1 MSTDF
6 QDTASASTS
15 NCTPQYEDTEA
26 LIEANSDALMSAMQ
40 AMNIT
45 TCSYQ
50 KSSGG
55 VAACVFPM
63 GCGAAG
69 WSEQSA
75 TGCESINVVSNMMNQ
90 VTSQLS
96 CTLNQSS
103 ASLSS
108 DASNQQTIK
117 FSAGDVTGSTITL
130 GNTSSVKTN
139 FVNLSQQSVQKEI
152 ANTIS
157 QGISN
162 TISQAQSTNNEAYS
176 DPTAQKQSASMLSN
190 IQSVASDTTVQT
202 SVANTA
208 LTLQS
213 GQTIEIEVKN
223 ISDSTITLTNDNC
236 FDLVAQNFV
245 YNTLAEIV
253 QNSTVQTSY
262 AALEQTQS
270 QTNSGLSSL
279 FSGYLTYIYIVLFL
293 GVGSYVYFK
302 YFKGQGGSTKASQQS
317 KPSKQSSQSKPSQN
331 TTIIFTNNPL
341 NSAQNAPTD
350 VPGA

>member
-1 MSTDF
+1 
-6 QDTASASTS
+6 
-15 NCTPQYEDTEA
+15 
-26 LIEANSDALMSAMQ
+26 
-40 AMNIT
+40 
-45 TCSYQ
+45 
-50 KSSGG
+50 
-55 VAACVFPM
+55 
-63 GCGAAG
+63 
-69 WSEQSA
+69 
-75 TGCESINVVSNMMNQ
+75 
-90 VTSQLS
+90 
-96 CTLNQSS
+96 
-103 ASLSS
+103 
-108 DASNQQTIK
+108 
-117 FSAGDVTGSTITL
+117 
-130 GNTSSVKTN
+130 
-139 FVNLSQQSVQKEI
+139 
-152 ANTIS
+152 
-157 QGISN
+157 
-162 TISQAQSTNNEAYS
+162 
-176 DPTAQKQSASMLSN
+176 MLSN

-208 LTLQS
+208 LTIQS

-245 YNTLAEIV
+245 YNTLSEVV
-253 QNSTVQTSY
+253 QNSAVQTSY
-262 AALEQTQS
+262 AALAQTQS

-302 YFKGQGGSTKASQQS
+302 FFKGKGGSTKASQQS